1 MKPVNFS
8 DLDIANI
15 VEAVIKDDPDAIV
28 IKDSL
33 AKSLSQLREGRYAP
47 VSEVSQVRQKTGLSQ
62 SQFAKSLGISV
73 NTLKSW
79 EQGQRKPSGSAQ
91 VLLKLLKKTPELIDE
106 IAHLA

>member
-33 AKSLSQLREGRYAP
+33 AKSLSQLREGGYAP

-79 EQGQRKPSGSAQ
+79 EQGQRKPSGAAAT
-91 VLLKLLKKTPELIDE
+91 LMKLINKHPNLMGELV
-106 IAHLA
+106 

>member
-1 MKPVNFS
+1 MKRVKFS

-79 EQGQRKPSGSAQ
+79 EQGQRKPSGAAAT
-91 VLLKLLKKTPELIDE
+91 LMKLINKHPNLMGELV
-106 IAHLA
+106 

>member
-33 AKSLSQLREGRYAP
+33 AKSLSQLREGQYAP

-79 EQGQRKPSGSAQ
+79 EQGQRKPSGAAAT
-91 VLLKLLKKTPELIDE
+91 LMKLINKHPNLMGELV
-106 IAHLA
+106 

>member
-73 NTLKSW
+73 NT
-79 EQGQRKPSGSAQ
+79 
-91 VLLKLLKKTPELIDE
+91 
-106 IAHLA
+106 

>member
-47 VSEVSQVRQKTGLSQ
+47 VSEVSQVR
-62 SQFAKSLGISV
+62 
-73 NTLKSW
+73 
-79 EQGQRKPSGSAQ
+79 
-91 VLLKLLKKTPELIDE
+91 
-106 IAHLA
+106 

>member
-33 AKSLSQLREGRYAP
+33 AKSLCQLREGGYAP

-79 EQGQRKPSGSAQ
+79 EQGQRKPSGAAAT
-91 VLLKLLKKTPELIDE
+91 LMKLINKHPNLMGELV
-106 IAHLA
+106 

>member
-33 AKSLSQLREGRYAP
+33 AKSLSQLREERYAP
-47 VSEVSQVRQKTGLSQ
+47 VSEASQVRQKTGLSQ

-79 EQGQRKPSGSAQ
+79 EQGQRKPSGAAAT
-91 VLLKLLKKTPELIDE
+91 LMKLINKHPNLMGELV
-106 IAHLA
+106 

>member
-8 DLDIANI
+8 DVDIANI
-15 VEAVIKDDPDAIV
+15 VEAVIKDDPDAIM

-33 AKSLSQLREGRYAP
+33 AKSLSQLREGRYVP
-47 VSEVSQVRQKTGLSQ
+47 ISEVSQVRQKTGLSQ

-91 VLLKLLKKTPELIDE
+91 VLLKLLGKKPELIDE